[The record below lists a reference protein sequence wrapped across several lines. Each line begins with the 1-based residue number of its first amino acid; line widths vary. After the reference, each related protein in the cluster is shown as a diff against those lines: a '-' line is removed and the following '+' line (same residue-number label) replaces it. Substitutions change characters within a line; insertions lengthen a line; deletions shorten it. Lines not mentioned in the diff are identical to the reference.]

1 MAAAVAQ
8 ATKACILCHPRCN
21 HVLAHTTATMAKNA
35 AGISTVELPECED
48 AGANECV
55 IDDEEGEEEHID
67 DDEEYSVGS
76 FVSDDSET
84 HERWPSCDECG
95 KGGVETWP
103 VQEKWK
109 CLDCKYRS
117 GIIEPAPEPSEYCPS
132 QPEPETEPEENLHD
146 ENNEDDCD
154 TCVSEPQAK
163 RRRQDDV

>member
-1 MAAAVAQ
+1 
-8 ATKACILCHPRCN
+8 
-21 HVLAHTTATMAKNA
+21 MAKNA

-103 VQEKWK
+103 VQENGSAWTVSTGRGSSNP
-109 CLDCKYRS
+109 LL
-117 GIIEPAPEPSEYCPS
+117 S
-132 QPEPETEPEENLHD
+132 QANTASHNL
-146 ENNEDDCD
+146 NQRRN
-154 TCVSEPQAK
+154 PK
-163 RRRQDDV
+163 RT